1 MAQDLIYI
9 KRKLSKKNLPKELF
23 TDSHEKIGAT
33 FTKTGE
39 INSGLTL
46 KEKKTLLPSLLGT
59 NDTDPLFYN
68 KVNEFF
74 ANLSINV
81 KLDEPVILDV
91 TMDDDIPQNPLDYIK
106 WKFAKANP
114 KVSSTK
120 ETENDCQFIMENPKL
135 IMDAKKET
143 LSKKKGAYKEFI
155 KLSASES
162 KMKQVMVNAGIFDAK
177 RDQSEWELILEEY
190 VEKNP
195 TGFMEILADAN
206 LETKFFINSCITAE
220 VLRKVGT
227 AILNGDQTIGN
238 TMEEAVIFIQDK
250 ANSDVFATLKAR
262 LAEFEKK

>member
-1 MAQDLIYI
+1 MSQELIYI

-23 TDSHEKIGAT
+23 IDSHEKIGAT

-46 KEKKTLLPSLLGT
+46 KEKKMFLPPILGT
-59 NDTDPLFYN
+59 NESDSMFYT
-68 KVNEFF
+68 KVADFF

-81 KLDEPVILDV
+81 PLDEPVILDI
-91 TMDDDIPQNPLDYIK
+91 TMDGELPQNVLDYVK
-106 WKFAKANP
+106 YRFAKVNP
-114 KVSSTK
+114 KVSSSSDTF
-120 ETENDCQFIMENPKL
+120 NDAQFVLENPKL
-135 IMDAKKET
+135 LMDAKKEKLT
-143 LSKKKGAYKEFI
+143 KKKGAYKEFI
-155 KLSASES
+155 KLSASGT
-162 KMKQVMVNAGIFDAK
+162 KMRQVMVNAGIYDPK
-177 RDQSEWELILEEY
+177 QDPSEWELTLEDF

-195 TGFMEILADAN
+195 ASFMEILSDSH

-227 AILNGDQTIGN
+227 AVINGDQTMGN
-238 TMEEAVIFIQDK
+238 IMEEAVLFIEDK